1 MYNNYEPQVD
11 NGLYW
16 SDAHSA
22 EPVGVYAA
30 KTFGWMA
37 LGLATTF
44 AVALATV
51 VSGLW
56 FVLLVQMP
64 MIPFLLAIA
73 EIATVIFLSA
83 RLQHMSLG
91 TARAVFFLYAVLNGL
106 TFSSLFLLYD
116 VASLIFAFGMTAL
129 YFGVMALYGAVTK
142 TDLSRI
148 RPVLLF
154 GLIALLVLALLS
166 LFLPGLETGMCLI
179 GVVIFVAFTAYDTQ
193 MIRRNYMAFQGSQ
206 EMLQKASI
214 ISALELYLDFINLF
228 LYLLRLFG
236 RRD

>member
-1 MYNNYEPQVD
+1 MNPSYDPHTFQVRSESISS
-11 NGLYW
+11 YT
-16 SDAHSA
+16 
-22 EPVGVYAA
+22 A
-30 KTFGWMA
+30 KTFGWMF
-37 LGLATTF
+37 LGLMTTF
-44 AVALATV
+44 AASLAIYFTGAISYLY
-51 VSGLW
+51 SGVLPY
-56 FVLLVQMP
+56 VLL
-64 MIPFLLAIA
+64 IA
-73 EIATVIFLSA
+73 ELGVVIYLSA
-83 RLQHMSLG
+83 RLHKMSIGL
-91 TARAVFFLYAVLNGL
+91 ARGLFFVYALLNAV
-106 TFSSLFLLYD
+106 TFS
-116 VASLIFAFGMTAL
+116 AIFAIYSVSSLVFVFGMTAL

-193 MIRRNYMAFQGSQ
+193 MIRRNYMAFQGSP